1 MATVK
6 KGTVHRR
13 PRSSREVLER
23 LRASRIAVI
32 RGPRRTPAVPIE
44 PLVVP
49 GLEKAI
55 REVRSER

>member
-6 KGTVHRR
+6 KGTPQRG
-13 PRSSREVLER
+13 PRSSREVLDR

-32 RGPRRTPAVPIE
+32 RGPRRTSVVPIE
-44 PLVVP
+44 PLAVP